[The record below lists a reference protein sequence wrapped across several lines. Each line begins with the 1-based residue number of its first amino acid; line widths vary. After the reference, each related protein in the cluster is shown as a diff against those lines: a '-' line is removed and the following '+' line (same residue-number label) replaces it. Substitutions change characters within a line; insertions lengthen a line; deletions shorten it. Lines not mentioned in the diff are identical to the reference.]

1 MDTIV
6 ICTCGYTLL
15 LATGNTT
22 AHLISDHG
30 VGAHIEA

>member
-1 MDTIV
+1 MEIIA

-22 AHLISDHG
+22 AHLISDQG